1 MIQNIIQIGNSHGVI
16 IPKQILKQLDL
27 FEGKKIALDFDIES
41 QHITLRPP
49 HSQAKSAITPEF
61 KSWLDDFKK
70 KNYAMLKELAK
81 TQ

>member
-1 MIQNIIQIGNSHGVI
+1 MIQNIIQIGNSHGII
-16 IPKQILKQLDL
+16 IPKQILQQLDL
-27 FEGKKIALDFDIES
+27 AKGKKIAIDFDVES

-49 HSQAKSAITPEF
+49 QSNAKSVITPEF

-81 TQ
+81 TP